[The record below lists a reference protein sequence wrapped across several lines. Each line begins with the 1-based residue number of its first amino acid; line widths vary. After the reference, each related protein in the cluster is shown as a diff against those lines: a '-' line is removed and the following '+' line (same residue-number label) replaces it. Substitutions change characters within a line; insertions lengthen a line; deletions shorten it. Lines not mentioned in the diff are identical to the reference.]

1 MKKWFITIGVILL
14 IILIVSLVL
23 TMNGVIVTDYS
34 ARIVGESVEW
44 NNRTYHPLPGCYS
57 EGKTIALAPDIKGRI
72 LLDWSFTQ
80 VNEVEE
86 DPSHTFIVLRSFLDD
101 RLYVADDYAIPKEG
115 DITCVYLRYDRFD
128 DAEICKIISEILA
141 SQNETFEYETE
152 NMYGLTDTQRMR
164 TLYVGYDGC
173 PIGTEPKG
181 HLGKING
188 KWTWALPSPDYP
200 NSHGDGK
207 SVTKLCRLVDE
218 RYAQQLE
225 KCFQEIF

>member
-14 IILIVSLVL
+14 IILIVGLVL
-23 TMNGVIVTDYS
+23 TVNGVIVTDYS
-34 ARIVGESVEW
+34 AHIVGESVEW
-44 NNRTYHPLPGCYS
+44 NNRTYHPCVGYYS
-57 EGKTIALAPDIKGRI
+57 EGDTIAIAASDAGGGK
-72 LLDWSFTQ
+72 WSL
-80 VNEVEE
+80 NEVEE
-86 DPSHTFIVLRSFLDD
+86 DPSHTFIVLRSFLDQ
-101 RLYVADDYAIPKEG
+101 RLYVADDYTIPKEG
-115 DITCVYLRYDRFD
+115 DITCVYLKYYRFD
-128 DAEICKIISEILA
+128 DAELCKIISEILA

-152 NMYGLTDTQRMR
+152 NMYGLTDMQRMR

-218 RYAQQLE
+218 RYAEQLE
-225 KCFQEIF
+225 KYFQEIF